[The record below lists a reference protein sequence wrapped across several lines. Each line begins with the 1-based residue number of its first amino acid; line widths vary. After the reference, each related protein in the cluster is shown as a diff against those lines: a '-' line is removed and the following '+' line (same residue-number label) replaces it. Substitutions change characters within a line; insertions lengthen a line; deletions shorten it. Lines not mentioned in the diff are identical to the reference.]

1 LALQVFRKPAE
12 EWNMPAADRPARP
25 LRRGFGVI
33 AGLVAAA
40 DVAVAPAVDGHSL
53 GIPTIPQEHQPQ
65 LLGYAAIRLVMA
77 IWAVATSCAKEAKAE
92 RIAVVELDPSSPD
105 ESMERT
111 VIHALRERGWYI
123 ADDVQLPHVD
133 VDHIAVGPAG
143 VLTVQIQWTNK
154 PDTRGRPAARARIA
168 AHQLRKALAAKELNV
183 DVVPAILTFGPGLT
197 EQPGGVRVVDA
208 VAMLNGYQAE
218 EWLNELSRRVLL
230 PEAVVEGVRHVV
242 ADLREHT
249 HVDLAQPAL
258 VNA

>member
-1 LALQVFRKPAE
+1 
-12 EWNMPAADRPARP
+12 MPAAARPARP
-25 LRRGFGVI
+25 LRRGFGVV

-40 DVAVAPAVDGHSL
+40 DIAVATAVEGNNL

-65 LLGYAAIRLVMA
+65 LLGYAVVLFVMA
-77 IWAVATSCAKEAKAE
+77 VWAVTTSFAKEGAPE
-92 RIAVVELDPSSPD
+92 RLAVPDLDPMNPD
-105 ESMERT
+105 EGQERT

-154 PDTRGRPAARARIA
+154 TDNRGRPAARARIA
-168 AHQLRKALAAKELNV
+168 AHQLRKALAARELNV

-197 EQPGGVRVVDA
+197 DQPGGVRVVDA
-208 VAMLNGYQAE
+208 VAVLNGYQAE

-230 PEAVVEGVRHVV
+230 SEGVVEGVRHVV
-242 ADLREHT
+242 AELREQT
-249 HVDLAQPAL
+249 DVDVARPFAPQVL
-258 VNA
+258 VSA

>member
-1 LALQVFRKPAE
+1 
-12 EWNMPAADRPARP
+12 MPAAAHPARP
-25 LRRGFGVI
+25 IRRGFGVV

-40 DVAVAPAVDGHSL
+40 DIAVATAVDGNSL
-53 GIPTIPQEHQPQ
+53 GIPTIPQEHRPQ
-65 LLGYAAIRLVMA
+65 LLGYAAILLGMA
-77 IWAVATSCAKEAKAE
+77 LWAVATSFAKAGKAE
-92 RIAVVELDPSSPD
+92 RIAVPDLDPASPD
-105 ESMERT
+105 ETMERT

-123 ADDVQLPHVD
+123 ADDVQLHHVD

-230 PEAVVEGVRHVV
+230 PEGLVEGVRHVV
-242 ADLREHT
+242 AELREQSDAE
-249 HVDLAQPAL
+249 VDLTPRTL
-258 VNA
+258 VSA

>member
-1 LALQVFRKPAE
+1 MAL
-12 EWNMPAADRPARP
+12 
-25 LRRGFGVI
+25 
-33 AGLVAAA
+33 
-40 DVAVAPAVDGHSL
+40 
-53 GIPTIPQEHQPQ
+53 
-65 LLGYAAIRLVMA
+65 
-77 IWAVATSCAKEAKAE
+77 WAVATSFAKEAKAE
-92 RIAVVELDPSSPD
+92 RIAVPNLDPMTPD
-105 ESMERT
+105 EAQERT

-154 PDTRGRPAARARIA
+154 TDNRGRPAARARIA
-168 AHQLRKALAAKELNV
+168 AHQLRKALAARELNV

-230 PEAVVEGVRHVV
+230 PEGIVEGVRTVV
-242 ADLREHT
+242 GELREH
-249 HVDLAQPAL
+249 VDVDIARPFVQPEL
-258 VNA
+258 VERLNVTAPDG